1 MQIYI
6 LLFIALLG
14 PQAAEVSRGNIE
26 TEQLA
31 LLNAK
36 KKRGE
41 EVRARKNSDEER
53 SENILEKIEEE

>member
-6 LLFIALLG
+6 LLFIAFLR

-41 EVRARKNSDEER
+41 EVRARKNSDEKR

>member
-41 EVRARKNSDEER
+41 EV
-53 SENILEKIEEE
+53 